1 MACPIRH
8 YPLRKPLNHRLPIPR
23 WHLTLPDGV
32 EAVHTAYVG
41 IQQHG
46 HGNTIDVERACT
58 QAAEKIQSWLTC
70 ETSPSAFE
78 LFRVI
83 DGNDTQDAVV
93 WVCYWTDTELF
104 HKALEGLRL
113 AAWYRSLE
121 VTGRNHIGLWLEAF
135 TTSAQRLETNYS
147 GLDYLPGLAKLPRTS
162 TSEHFLSA
170 YWGAA
175 RDRIPDSAQD
185 LFESDSTSPTT
196 PEITTTG
203 LGQRLSGSN
212 PRNIVHI
219 RSGQFWENC
228 DVEESDSYEQKLE
241 PTLRAGL
248 EYLWTHPQESGA
260 LGVRYLRNDDDE
272 STYEPGLAHRK
283 ETCGAGFFTSLEH
296 LEKWAKSHRSHLAIY
311 KGAMTHFKTFGDNRK
326 FRTWHEV
333 SVLREGDAQFE
344 YVNCV
349 PQTGVVAN
357 LRLSVEDLNVQAK
370 STS

>member
-1 MACPIRH
+1 MACPMRQ

-41 IQQHG
+41 IQQHA
-46 HGNTIDVERACT
+46 HGNTIDVDRART

-78 LFRVI
+78 HCRVI
-83 DGNDTQDAVV
+83 DGNDTQDTLV

-104 HKALEGLRL
+104 HEALEGLSL
-113 AAWYRSLE
+113 AALHRSLGIS
-121 VTGRNHIGLWLEAF
+121 GRNGIGLWLEAF
-135 TTSAQRLETNYS
+135 TTAAQRLETNYS
-147 GLDYLPGLAKLPRTS
+147 GLDYLPGLARLPHTS
-162 TSEHFLSA
+162 TSEHSLSA

-175 RDRIPDSAQD
+175 RDRIPDSAHD
-185 LFESDSTSPTT
+185 LFGPDPTSSPPTTT
-196 PEITTTG
+196 PEITPTG

-228 DVEESDSYEQKLE
+228 DAEESDSYEQKLE

-248 EYLWTHPQESGA
+248 GYLWTHPRESGS
-260 LGVRYLRNDDDE
+260 LGLRYLRNDGGGGP
-272 STYEPGLAHRK
+272 TYRPALLAHRK
-283 ETCGAGFFTSLEH
+283 ETCGAGFFTSLGH
-296 LEKWAKSHRSHLAIY
+296 LETWAKSHRSHLAIY
-311 KGAMTHFKTFGDNRK
+311 KGAMSHFKTFGDKRK

-333 SVLREGDAQFE
+333 SVLREGDARFD

-349 PQTGVVAN
+349 PQTGVAGN
-357 LRLSVEDLNVQAK
+357 LCLRVEDLNV
-370 STS
+370 